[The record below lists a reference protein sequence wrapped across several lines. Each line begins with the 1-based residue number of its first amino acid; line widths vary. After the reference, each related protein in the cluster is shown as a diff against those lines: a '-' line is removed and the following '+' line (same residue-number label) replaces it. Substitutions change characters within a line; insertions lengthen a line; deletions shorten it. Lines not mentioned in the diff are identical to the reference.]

1 ATQQNTEALA
11 SSLAGQQYWTI
22 QVQHM

>member
-1 ATQQNTEALA
+1 ATQQNIKALA

-22 QVQHM
+22 QGQHM

>member
-1 ATQQNTEALA
+1 ATQQNIKALA

-22 QVQHM
+22 QGQQI